1 MIFLRRCTTN
11 SCASH
16 ADPVTTWHLADTATL
31 AELSQFTSSDH
42 HFLRRRH
49 SFMDK
54 TSGQQIFGTGPNVLA
69 ATKFHHGERRLLL
82 EDSIQWSHTPVNP
95 TKLKVFS
102 LVGKPSTLSGYWL
115 TQLHHGGRRLA
126 VEGYYPGK
134 SAGDLIQEYRTAQ
147 PQTKRDSDWCTNL
160 LKQKVIKKAI
170 VTERERNYSC
180 CWEIDEVLYYQGG
193 CFANS

>member
-16 ADPVTTWHLADTATL
+16 ADPVTTWHLADTQL
-31 AELSQFTSSDH
+31 HWLSWVNSHGSSDH

-95 TKLKVFS
+95 TKLKVFW
-102 LVGKPSTLSGYWL
+102 LVGKPSARSFEWL
-115 TQLHHGGRRLA
+115 LADPIASWWEEVSSRRLLYRK
-126 VEGYYPGK
+126 VGRWPHTG
-134 SAGDLIQEYRTAQ
+134 IQDRTT
-147 PQTKRDSDWCTNL
+147 PNTLPN
-160 LKQKVIKKAI
+160 
-170 VTERERNYSC
+170 
-180 CWEIDEVLYYQGG
+180 
-193 CFANS
+193 